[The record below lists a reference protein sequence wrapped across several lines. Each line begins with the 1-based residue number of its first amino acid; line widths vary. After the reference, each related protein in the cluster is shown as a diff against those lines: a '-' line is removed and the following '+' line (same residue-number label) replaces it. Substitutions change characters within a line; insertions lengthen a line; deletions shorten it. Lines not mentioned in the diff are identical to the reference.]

1 MGRVV
6 FPFFCVKIEEGWNMS
21 KKILMTILIFIV
33 IMFVFAL
40 LSLIGGNYKSK
51 K

>member
-1 MGRVV
+1 
-6 FPFFCVKIEEGWNMS
+6 MS

-33 IMFVFAL
+33 IMLVFVL
-40 LSLIGGNYKSK
+40 LSLIGGNFKSK